1 MRAAAVACFWLAA
14 AAATA
19 LTEQPASASADA
31 AAQRLSPRLTKMHT
45 IIYGA
50 QLGKDCDVQDPSPMI
65 RDPETQLWHFWSVF
79 GCGGTCGWAGQLRHW
94 YSNSTDLETA
104 AFLDGGQ
111 ALNHSAD
118 PNALDSNGQF
128 SPAIIYDDAEKSWYL
143 FYSATGKNGSAARR
157 CITEPTGCES
167 SQMVASSASPH
178 GPWRKLGAV
187 VSENGL
193 FAPFIVC
200 KTEHSTTTGSGQT

>member
-1 MRAAAVACFWLAA
+1 MLQIAGYSHLLNNGNNGPCRASSPTDNLR
-14 AAATA
+14 
-19 LTEQPASASADA
+19 SAWNESGCAE
-31 AAQRLSPRLTKMHT
+31 P
-45 IIYGA
+45 
-50 QLGKDCDVQDPSPMI
+50 
-65 RDPETQLWHFWSVF
+65 
-79 GCGGTCGWAGQLRHW
+79 GCGLVW

-118 PNALDSNGQF
+118 PKALDSNGQF
-128 SPAIIYDDAEKSWYL
+128 SPAIIFDDAEKSWYL

-157 CITEPTGCES
+157 CVTEPTGCES

-200 KTEHSTTTGSGQT
+200 KNEHSTTTGSGQT